1 LVVTRQRL
9 LIAGGIAAVAL
20 AVALVLA
27 LRGGD
32 NLAAV
37 PREPVEGGTQL
48 SRSAT
53 LFADP
58 VRALVQ
64 VVVDRRRVDPARVGF
79 TVHFEPFVRI
89 GNARVERHDNGRLTQ
104 LVYSVDLICLTN
116 ICLSEDKPEPVRVQ
130 FPPARVFYT
139 PAGGGRRTLALP
151 WAATTIGPRT
161 NETDLNGADPFLQP
175 SWKATTDPLAVSYG
189 TSPRTLRTILF
200 VAGGLLILAALLALL
215 RFVTTGRLRLR
226 ILSPLERAVV
236 MVERAP
242 PDAPEKRKALEL
254 LSHELARSGEAE
266 LATAAKQLAWAE
278 PTPLP
283 TLTQPLTIDVRRVI
297 EQRSNGHSA

>member
-1 LVVTRQRL
+1 VVTRQRL
-9 LIAGGIAAVAL
+9 LVAGGIAAVAL

-27 LRGGD
+27 LRGGG
-32 NLAAV
+32 NVAAV
-37 PREPVEGGTQL
+37 PHEPVEGGTQF

-58 VRALVQ
+58 VRASVQ
-64 VVVDRRRVDPARVGF
+64 VVVDRRRADPSQVGF

-89 GNARVERHDNGRLTQ
+89 GNARVERNDTGRLTR

-116 ICLSEDKPEPVRVQ
+116 ICLSKDKPEPVRVQ
-130 FPPARVFYT
+130 FPPAQVFYT
-139 PAGGGRRTLALP
+139 TNSGRRRTLSLA

-189 TSPRTLRTILF
+189 TSPRTLRAILF
-200 VAGGLLILAALLALL
+200 VAGGVLILAALLALL

-254 LSHELARSGEAE
+254 LSHELARSGESE
-266 LATAAKQLAWAE
+266 LAVMAKQLAWAE

-283 TLTQPLTIDVRRVI
+283 TLTQPLTLDVRRVI
-297 EQRSNGHSA
+297 EQRSNGHAA